1 MSVSSPAVPADY
13 YRRIHEVEERH
24 WWHRGMRVISAAL
37 LGDRLRSAQR
47 LLDAGCG
54 TGGFLRWA
62 LERGSFEA
70 AVGVDVSPEAIAIAR
85 GQVPQATLHTATIWD
100 LPLDPASFDLVVAN
114 DVLQHVPEARVEQ
127 SLRELRRVVRDDGVL
142 LVRTNGARSFR
153 REGQEWRAY
162 DQETLASALAEAGF
176 RGERLT
182 HANLVGSLWASARGA
197 APRAPSQ
204 ERHGI
209 PPHPNAAL
217 GTMMY
222 LLLRAE
228 AGWLRLAPLRVPYG
242 HTLFAVAVP
251 APRGEAE
258 GDAA

>member
-13 YRRIHEVEERH
+13 YRRIYEGEERH

-37 LGDRLRSAQR
+37 LGDRLQTAQSM
-47 LLDAGCG
+47 LDAGCG

-62 LERGSFEA
+62 VERGSFQTA
-70 AVGVDVSPEAIAIAR
+70 AGVDVSPEAIEIAR

-100 LPLDPASFDLVVAN
+100 LPLDAASFDLVVAN
-114 DVLQHVPEARVEQ
+114 DVLQHLPEARVEQ
-127 SLRELRRVVRDDGVL
+127 SLRELRRVVRDDGVV
-142 LVRTNGARSFR
+142 LVRTNGARRFY

-162 DQETLASALAEAGF
+162 DQETLAGALAEAGF
-176 RGERLT
+176 RCERLT
-182 HANLVGSLWASARGA
+182 HANLAGSLWASARGSS
-197 APRAPSQ
+197 PRPPSQ

-209 PPHPNAAL
+209 PSRPNPVL

-228 AGWLRLAPLRVPYG
+228 AGWLRLASLPYG

-251 APRGEAE
+251 APRGEADDE
-258 GDAA
+258 AA